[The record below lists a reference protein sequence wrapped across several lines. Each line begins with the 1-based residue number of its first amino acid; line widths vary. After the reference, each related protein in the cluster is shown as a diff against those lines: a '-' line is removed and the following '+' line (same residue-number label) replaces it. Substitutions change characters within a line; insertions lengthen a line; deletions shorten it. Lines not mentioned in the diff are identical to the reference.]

1 MATENRIL
9 DLSFPA
15 AEDLSNDQYRFVVI
29 TSTGT
34 VRRPDSA
41 TEIAVGVLQNA
52 PAAANDAA
60 VVRVAGVSK
69 VQLGATLATGVLVA
83 PEYVSATDAG
93 KAAANATTR
102 YAAGLLIDGGA
113 EDELGSV
120 LLGSITVTV

>member
-15 AEDLSNDQYRFVVI
+15 AEDLSNDQYRFVI
-29 TSTGT
+29 LTSTGT
-34 VRRPDSA
+34 VRRPDSMA
-41 TEIAVGVLQNA
+41 EIAVGVLQNA
-52 PAAANDAA
+52 PAVAGDAA

-69 VQLGATLATGVLVA
+69 LHLGATLATGVLTA
-83 PEYVSATDAG
+83 PEWISATDAG
-93 KAAANATTR
+93 KGIANATTR
-102 YAAGLLIDGGA
+102 YAAGLIIDGAA